1 MARVLRN
8 EDNWVPKAIDRVL
21 QKDAGLV
28 DDDEIDPFGDAL
40 EALRETNLDGEE
52 VYNLLLEEMFHVR
65 ASSGLDLVNIE
76 NADGEIGLRASGTD
90 DYFGVINIGGDRV
103 FLDRIEGAYDHI
115 SVESDQFKK
124 SLFRSINKRDSPI
137 NVLMGS
143 RKFIEGWDS
152 WRVSTMGLMNFG
164 RGRGPR
170 SSASCSGEEFD
181 FWGKTEHS
189 SGLRNLK
196 STRRRTFRFWRG

>member
-52 VYNLLLEEMFHVR
+52 VYNQLLEEMFHVR

-76 NADGEIGLRASGTD
+76 NADGDWASSER
-90 DYFGVINIGGDRV
+90 DR
-103 FLDRIEGAYDHI
+103 
-115 SVESDQFKK
+115 
-124 SLFRSINKRDSPI
+124 
-137 NVLMGS
+137 
-143 RKFIEGWDS
+143 
-152 WRVSTMGLMNFG
+152 
-164 RGRGPR
+164 
-170 SSASCSGEEFD
+170 
-181 FWGKTEHS
+181 
-189 SGLRNLK
+189 
-196 STRRRTFRFWRG
+196 